1 MEPSKIHM
9 NRRSFLEK
17 SSVALAGASLVA
29 PASQVIPSP
38 LNAAVSR
45 KDLKVGIQIGAVSF
59 VDEGEKQVLDNVQEL
74 AKVNTLFLPVFAY
87 NRGLAGRGYLD
98 GDTRYKATI
107 ADHGLTDYKPDWF
120 HGGYYATPHMQ
131 YYKNTVFKN
140 LRAPEFGDYDMLA
153 AVIPEAKKRGM
164 KVYAMMADNFR
175 KDLPNAQKLLQV
187 DLRGKKRSMVCFNN
201 PEFQG
206 FLMGLIE
213 DCVRSYDIDGLLWR
227 SEKTGPLSEV
237 MGLSHSSGPKTP
249 GCFCSFCQKKA
260 KEQGI
265 NFERSVEGYLE
276 LQKFTK
282 STLKGTRPV
291 DGCYTTFWRILL
303 TYPEILQWQN
313 LFTQSLRDTY
323 RAIYA
328 LVKSIK
334 SDLPAGWG
342 FSSQQIYS
350 HLFRAEAEIKVL
362 SEYTDF
368 LKFYTY
374 YTAGGPRTAK
384 YIDRLSSNL
393 LADVPREQL
402 LQFEYKLMG
411 YGDEGTFDELRR
423 NGFSDD
429 YVYRETK
436 RALNGAEGTKI
447 RMWPAI
453 DINLPH
459 RRYWPDFSHYPTTD
473 PEGLKKAIYS
483 VFRAGSDRILLARK
497 YSEMQLTNLKAAG
510 DALEEIG

>member
-1 MEPSKIHM
+1 MESSKVQI
-9 NRRSFLEK
+9 NRRSFLKK
-17 SSVALAGASLVA
+17 SSAAIAGASLG
-29 PASQVIPSP
+29 ASASKVYPNPVNKKS
-38 LNAAVSR
+38 AK
-45 KDLKVGIQIGAVSF
+45 KDIKVGIQIGAVSF
-59 VDEGEKQVLDNVQEL
+59 VDEGENQVLDNVQNL
-74 AKVNTLFLPVFAY
+74 GKVNTLFLPVFAY
-87 NRGLAGRGYLD
+87 NKGLAGRGYRE
-98 GDTRYKATI
+98 GDTLTGAVP
-107 ADHGLTDYKPDWF
+107 DHGKTEFDPNWF
-120 HGGYYATPHMQ
+120 HGGYYATPHME
-131 YYKNTVFKN
+131 YYKNTVFKD

-153 AVIPEAKKRGM
+153 AVIPEAKRRGL
-164 KVYAMMADNFR
+164 KVYAMMVDNFR
-175 KDLPNAQKLLQV
+175 KDLPNAEMLLQV
-187 DLRGKKRSMVCFNN
+187 NLHGDKRSLICFNN
-201 PEFQG
+201 PEVQG
-206 FLMGLIE
+206 FLLGLIE

-237 MGLSHSSGPKTP
+237 LGLNHSLGLRTP
-249 GCFCSFCQKKA
+249 GCFCPFCQESAKKN
-260 KEQGI
+260 GI
-265 NFERSVEGYLE
+265 NFERAVEGYLE
-276 LQKFTK
+276 IEKFTENN
-282 STLKGTRPV
+282 LKGIRPV

-303 TYPEILQWQN
+303 KYPEILQWQN

-323 RAIYA
+323 KSIYT

-334 SDLPAGWG
+334 PDIPVGWG

-350 HLFRAEAEIKVL
+350 HLFRAEAEIKIL